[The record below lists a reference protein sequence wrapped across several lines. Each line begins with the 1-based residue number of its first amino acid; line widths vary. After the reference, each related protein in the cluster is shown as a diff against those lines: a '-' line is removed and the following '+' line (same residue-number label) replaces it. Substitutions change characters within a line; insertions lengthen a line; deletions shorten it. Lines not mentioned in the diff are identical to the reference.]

1 MRIKRL
7 IIIEHRLT
15 HPYTAFIHHFFVS
28 SITKLAPFYN
38 YKILM
43 GNQVFPNVSY
53 DRHSH
58 RNRCITHTLAW
69 SRKNRL
75 VYNLHNKTIPNQSFG
90 KCESSR
96 TKSYH
101 VCWRTALYR
110 WTECSH
116 HLIFNLELA
125 GTYHNQL
132 SYHALSTFRVCSHA
146 WKSSNVTRPTQ
157 GRKYVK
163 LHTRVVNRTTIWRIW
178 WRERK
183 RKQAYKRR

>member
-1 MRIKRL
+1 MA
-7 IIIEHRLT
+7 HNYWTST
-15 HPYTAFIHHFFVS
+15 HASIYCVYTPLFRFI
-28 SITKLAPFYN
+28 N
-38 YKILM
+38 YKTSTVLQLHDSYGQPSIPKCFIR
-43 GNQVFPNVSY
+43 QTFPSQ
-53 DRHSH
+53 S
-58 RNRCITHTLAW
+58 CITHTLAW

-125 GTYHNQL
+125 GRYHNQL